1 MKLLVSANNQK
12 HLIELLKTN
21 VAGILLYLN
30 KLSVNSN
37 YYININDLEKID
49 FQNKEVFI
57 VINKLMHNSD
67 LPYLTATLKKI
78 QNKKVKILFYDMS
91 VYNIAKELNMVDQLI
106 IYQDHLNASIQSH
119 KFYYKLGITG
129 SYVTSD
135 ITAEEL
141 LAIKNNTKMT
151 IMFTA
156 YGYLPIFYSRR
167 YLITNYLKYINQ
179 TPGNNY
185 HIINDEGIS
194 YPIDEEDFGTTV
206 YTKEPINLINYLDEL
221 SKIDYLVL
229 NSNMIPSKEFNEI
242 VEKFLRK
249 ESMSNCYLGFFHT
262 KTIYKVK

>member
-1 MKLLVSANNQK
+1 MKLLVNANDEK

-21 VAGILLYLN
+21 VAGVLLYFN

-37 YYININDLEKID
+37 YYIDIDDLEKID

-67 LPYLTATLKKI
+67 LPYLTQVLKNL
-78 QNKKVKILFYDMS
+78 QNRKVKILFYDMS
-91 VYNIAKELNMVDQLI
+91 VYNIAKKLNMIDKLI

-135 ITAEEL
+135 ITSEEL
-141 LAIKNNTKMT
+141 LAIKNNTPMT
-151 IMFTA
+151 IIFTA

-167 YLITNYLKYINQ
+167 YLITNYLKYISKS
-179 TPGNNY
+179 PGINY
-185 HIINDEGIS
+185 HIISDEGIS
-194 YPIDEEDFGTTV
+194 YPISEEDFGTTV
-206 YTKEPINLINYLDEL
+206 YTKEPINLINYLEEL

-229 NSNMIPSKEFNEI
+229 NSNMIPSEEFNKI
-242 VEKFLRK
+242 VSSFLKK
-249 ESMSNCYLGFFHT
+249 ESMPNCYIGFFKT